1 MDSQYV
7 CHLCDISFTRN
18 SDLKR
23 HMKSKHGR
31 DTKQGHRCGECG
43 KGFSRKDILKRHQL
57 TCQSIRFKCPRCHR
71 IFKDIVSLT
80 QHMGLCPVPTCH
92 TCQEQFVELDQLREH
107 QKSNRKRKTTSDPLA
122 PKLKKRKRDGWFH
135 CRVCLDSFAT
145 REELFHHRL
154 DHMDDDRAYR
164 PMEPHFDFED
174 EKLNALLRDNA
185 KLIFSHHRFT
195 QVSANFNFPLTL
207 SLTRDGWLNDIY
219 QTLDLVAN
227 ISNDESFKFNLSMGF
242 ILVNRE
248 SGDYR
253 FFVPH
258 ANNAFFKTPQ
268 RIEPPACWRE
278 LYSQLDE
285 EALKA
290 YVTHH
295 RENTKWLPLMIT
307 NVVVHLYY
315 LGIPMGSGLLPDY
328 VTNHGSI
335 VGLDK
340 EEHNRTPYKDKHCG
354 VRCLAFHLNYKQTG
368 NGFRGLEERRQQL
381 SVRWNRVVNL
391 TEVPRF
397 EETFDID
404 VDIYTLC
411 PDGAVIPRYLSEERH
426 ADKMVLNLHDT
437 HLSYVK
443 NVPAYLKKYRCG
455 SCGRNFVKLD
465 HLKRHQGSCANA
477 TEYEFAGGFHK
488 MSPSIFDRLEEFDIV
503 VPEENRLYPWFIVYD
518 FEAILAPITE
528 EQWERSCEKLTRLL
542 GSLHHYCRQIPV
554 LGFNSAKYDLN
565 LVKSHLI
572 PWLRRDVDPNKDD
585 EDTCDV
591 NVIKKGSTYTQIGAR
606 RFKFL
611 DISNY
616 LAGGVSYSAS
626 SKPTKFPKPNLIF
639 LTNGSIIPPNWI
651 FPVCLHTKPF
661 IRSWNRGMCSK
672 WETKKKTMTMTIK
685 TRTTKCLVHD
695 YIENCKTFG
704 NIEAW
709 LHFVISWS
717 ITTIW
722 TSALSFKRWK
732 KCKNSISITTST
744 CSRWPCPFQVSP
756 DDGYSRRHTMPK
768 SASVWFSLKTTIF
781 TTPSNRT
788 SSVVRASYSPE
799 TPRWVALSFGTSP
812 ATPAPISS
820 DSMPMP
826 YISTASTK
834 PCRAVDM
841 CAESLRTS
849 SRTLDSLVR
858 TCFIGWIISWKRKAF
873 ISSMHATTSAKSVSG
888 PIWWTVTIPTPERS
902 MNSTDAIFTAVPT
915 AKKIKT
921 T

>member
-1 MDSQYV
+1 MQFPQEVVQCQKRFPDVFDPINRAPPSHRLQLPVRLCSVNFRMDYNNLDYNNMDQSEMDYNSQYV
-7 CHLCDISFTRN
+7 CDLCDISFSRDDN
-18 SDLKR
+18 LKR

-31 DTKQGHRCGECG
+31 DTKQGHTCGECG

-57 TCQSIRFKCPRCHR
+57 TCQAIRFKCPRCHR
-71 IFKDIVSLT
+71 VLKDIASLT
-80 QHMGLCPVPTCH
+80 RHMGLCPIPTCA

-107 QKSNRKRKTTSDPLA
+107 QKSHRKRKTTSDPLA

-135 CRVCLDSFAT
+135 CRVCLDSFTT

-154 DHMDDDRAYR
+154 DHMDDDRAYQ

-185 KLIFSHHRFT
+185 ELIFSHHRFT
-195 QVSANFNFPLTL
+195 LVSADFNFPLTI
-207 SLTRDGWLNDIY
+207 SLTRDGWLNEIY

-268 RIEPPACWRE
+268 RIERPACWRE

-340 EEHNRTPYKDKHCG
+340 EEHHRTPYKDKLCG
-354 VRCLAFHLNYKQTG
+354 VRCLAFHLNSKETG

-411 PDGAVIPRYLSEERH
+411 PDGAVIPRYLSVERH
-426 ADKMVLNLHDT
+426 ADKMVLNLHVT

-477 TEYEFAGGFHK
+477 TEYE
-488 MSPSIFDRLEEFDIV
+488 
-503 VPEENRLYPWFIVYD
+503 
-518 FEAILAPITE
+518 
-528 EQWERSCEKLTRLL
+528 
-542 GSLHHYCRQIPV
+542 
-554 LGFNSAKYDLN
+554 
-565 LVKSHLI
+565 
-572 PWLRRDVDPNKDD
+572 
-585 EDTCDV
+585 
-591 NVIKKGSTYTQIGAR
+591 
-606 RFKFL
+606 
-611 DISNY
+611 
-616 LAGGVSYSAS
+616 
-626 SKPTKFPKPNLIF
+626 
-639 LTNGSIIPPNWI
+639 
-651 FPVCLHTKPF
+651 
-661 IRSWNRGMCSK
+661 
-672 WETKKKTMTMTIK
+672 
-685 TRTTKCLVHD
+685 
-695 YIENCKTFG
+695 
-704 NIEAW
+704 
-709 LHFVISWS
+709 
-717 ITTIW
+717 
-722 TSALSFKRWK
+722 
-732 KCKNSISITTST
+732 
-744 CSRWPCPFQVSP
+744 
-756 DDGYSRRHTMPK
+756 
-768 SASVWFSLKTTIF
+768 
-781 TTPSNRT
+781 
-788 SSVVRASYSPE
+788 
-799 TPRWVALSFGTSP
+799 
-812 ATPAPISS
+812 
-820 DSMPMP
+820 
-826 YISTASTK
+826 
-834 PCRAVDM
+834 
-841 CAESLRTS
+841 
-849 SRTLDSLVR
+849 
-858 TCFIGWIISWKRKAF
+858 
-873 ISSMHATTSAKSVSG
+873 
-888 PIWWTVTIPTPERS
+888 
-902 MNSTDAIFTAVPT
+902 
-915 AKKIKT
+915 
-921 T
+921 